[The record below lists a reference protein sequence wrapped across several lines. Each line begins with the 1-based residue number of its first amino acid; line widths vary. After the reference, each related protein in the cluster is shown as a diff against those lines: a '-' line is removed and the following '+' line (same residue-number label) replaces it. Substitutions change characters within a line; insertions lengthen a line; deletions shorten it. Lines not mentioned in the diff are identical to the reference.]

1 MIVKNLFELISSAN
15 LFMTPIQ
22 FNLLKTLGQNGPLTR
37 KDICEKLDAP
47 WTTAFDN
54 LLKLE
59 KKEYVK
65 RFSVETGRRG
75 RPKVFWDIDKL
86 DLEDNT

>member
-1 MIVKNLFELISSAN
+1 VK
-15 LFMTPIQ
+15 
-22 FNLLKTLGQNGPLTR
+22 
-37 KDICEKLDAP
+37 KLNAP

-86 DLEDNT
+86 DLKNNT